1 MQDQGQNVL
10 KAECKVSLPA
20 VLVPREAQGARP
32 SENARALLLHGV
44 LKGASVHRYLTFALL
59 RDASSPV
66 VRRRL
71 IDLCVC
77 VPRDPHAQRDSD
89 YSAKTT
95 SNRIGRGWSGVQAH
109 GRTTVQWRNPLTTTL
124 LLHYR
129 DDVTILN
136 DMIHSDTLRAEPYT
150 SS

>member
-32 SENARALLLHGV
+32 SENARDLLLHGV

-71 IDLCVC
+71 ICVC
-77 VPRDPHAQRDSD
+77 A
-89 YSAKTT
+89 YSGAEDITQGLIFGGHVYM
-95 SNRIGRGWSGVQAH
+95 S
-109 GRTTVQWRNPLTTTL
+109 
-124 LLHYR
+124 
-129 DDVTILN
+129 
-136 DMIHSDTLRAEPYT
+136 HSTWKSTCKERRF
-150 SS
+150 

>member
-20 VLVPREAQGARP
+20 VLVPREAQGERP

-44 LKGASVHRYLTFALL
+44 LKRASVHRYLTFALL

-71 IDLCVC
+71 IGVC
-77 VPRDPHAQRDSD
+77 VGPLVRASEFELLTLYAHQE
-89 YSAKTT
+89 
-95 SNRIGRGWSGVQAH
+95 NRHQS
-109 GRTTVQWRNPLTTTL
+109 
-124 LLHYR
+124 
-129 DDVTILN
+129 
-136 DMIHSDTLRAEPYT
+136 
-150 SS
+150 

>member
-77 VPRDPHAQRDSD
+77 V
-89 YSAKTT
+89 
-95 SNRIGRGWSGVQAH
+95 
-109 GRTTVQWRNPLTTTL
+109 RTKGPTYTIPPLL
-124 LLHYR
+124 CQ
-129 DDVTILN
+129 ILE
-136 DMIHSDTLRAEPYT
+136 STQSLK
-150 SS
+150 S